1 MMIVGCEWRQH
12 WGVER
17 KCVLAVA
24 VAQCVRDAMFMLA
37 ALLTLLAASMDLNF
51 GLASRHYEYLSSTC
65 RGGDGVTGGSRFDEK
80 NILRGALPSGVPY
93 AYRHTLVRFTG
104 YQLIN

>member
-37 ALLTLLAASMDLNF
+37 ALLTLLAASMDLDF

-80 NILRGALPSGVPY
+80 KYLTGCTSVWSPLCIQTHTGTVYRVP
-93 AYRHTLVRFTG
+93 V
-104 YQLIN
+104 N